1 MGLLE
6 IPAGPF
12 VTRMEYYVDPSDLFG
27 GLIKSVIFGFLLA
40 LISCYQGY
48 KTSGGAAGVGR
59 STTRAVVI
67 SSVTILVV
75 DYFLTQWILE
85 IMGVE

>member
-1 MGLLE
+1 MN
-6 IPAGPF
+6 
-12 VTRMEYYVDPSDLFG
+12 YVDGDDLYG
-27 GLIKSVIFGFLLA
+27 GLFKAVIFGFLLA

-48 KTSGGAAGVGR
+48 KTEGGAAGVGR

-67 SSVTILVV
+67 SSVTVLVV

-85 IMGVE
+85 LMGAN